1 MSDDVRLLGDDD
13 DDDGGGGG
21 DNACASTCRHIDD
34 LSRLSCAL
42 ACGGRTTAWSSA
54 LVLAMVAARR
64 AQYALSANEV
74 ERMLRREVCWQ
85 RHSGTQVSLSAVQT
99 VLQQGARFHLFRLH
113 ARSLRYAPADLAGAI
128 ARWQPLLDAA
138 DAATDASARA
148 QHLRLAMRRFTRSC
162 PGALPFHDTPTVHA
176 FFVQCE
182 ELLGVAEQASELPFA
197 VVRHEPC
204 ADSDDS
210 DTSEEAEEARRSGG
224 APPVL
229 DHTLDSLDSID
240 DAFSED
246 SLEED
251 EFVPVQKRRRTFRAR

>member
-13 DDDGGGGG
+13 DDGGG
-21 DNACASTCRHIDD
+21 DNDAGGACATTCRHFDD
-34 LSRLSCAL
+34 PSRLPCAL

-64 AQYALSANEV
+64 AQYALSANEL

-99 VLQQGARFHLFRLH
+99 VLQQGARFRLFRLH
-113 ARSLRYAPADLAGAI
+113 ARSMQYAPADLVGAI

-148 QHLRLAMRRFTRSC
+148 QHVRLAMRRFTRAC
-162 PGALPFHDTPTVHA
+162 AGALPFHDTPTAHA

-204 ADSDDS
+204 ADSDADDS
-210 DTSEEAEEARRSGG
+210 DTSAEAEEVRSG
-224 APPVL
+224 AVL
-229 DHTLDSLDSID
+229 DHSLDSLDSID

-246 SLEED
+246 SVEED
-251 EFVPVQKRRRTFRAR
+251 EFVPALKRRRTFRAR